1 MLVCKSPSIRS
12 GIFTVCNPA
21 HWGGDPPGGGGTRK
35 SFLLAFFKGST
46 TKVPIQGITRLPVK
60 QAGMEIPNPDLSTW
74 ENWLASFFSQ
84 DTWSQISVGG
94 QSSKQGTIPCYCERA
109 VGRNVIVRCRN
120 HKYLRRR
127 PRHKPLNWMPV
138 NWDGEL
144 IQGCVLPCY
153 SPQ

>member
-1 MLVCKSPSIRS
+1 MVIVEDDGMEIIGRGVVRGGAPIYLDRLCWSAKVPPSGVRF
-12 GIFTVCNPA
+12 FTVCNPA

-94 QSSKQGTIPCYCERA
+94 QSSKQGTIPCY
-109 VGRNVIVRCRN
+109 
-120 HKYLRRR
+120 
-127 PRHKPLNWMPV
+127 
-138 NWDGEL
+138 
-144 IQGCVLPCY
+144 
-153 SPQ
+153 